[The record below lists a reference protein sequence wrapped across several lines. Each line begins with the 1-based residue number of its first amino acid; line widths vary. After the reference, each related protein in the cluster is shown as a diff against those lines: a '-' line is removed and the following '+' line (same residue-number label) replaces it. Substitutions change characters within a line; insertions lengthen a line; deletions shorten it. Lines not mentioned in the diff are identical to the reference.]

1 LALASASAFA
11 EAPVIVPPPDV
22 IIGDLEQGDGN
33 NVFIFLD
40 AIDLDAI
47 VSDDNTADGAIKW
60 SYISSDTNIVING
73 AAQLSGV
80 DPNAPL
86 AGENIRGTNADQP
99 GSLEDGAANTITFR
113 NQNLSAGLGSLGPYA
128 DPGTTGIIPAETR
141 TITLYASDCSTYSQ
155 VDIVVYTANSTS
167 DSLSGGSQ
175 LENIIDLDFEN
186 DPTAPSGWFGGTL
199 AGMGTTSIATGLCMT
214 VPFGIDSTGF
224 GSTVGW
230 LSPPNFT
237 APGPNF
243 VPLVDKGLYRC
254 TLTLWTNTTVASG
267 IPYVDWVWSNTLQNV
282 GFPASTVDGNN
293 YGGLYWLLDVAGGAT
308 GIGRYQPPASGGSGG
323 TSDFN
328 VWITP
333 NCALTDQWRGVIDA
347 ANSGF
352 DPSVDFKND
361 FGFTL
366 RILHDNTAI
375 LTQNDGG
382 TICLRRLR
390 VDRTSL
396 DTITRTPIVTA
407 PIQAYNA
414 GGIHFRD
421 PDDFGTPAGGSF
433 VIDNANNVA
442 NLTLTPNPLAAGAA
456 GVGARRKLVFFDT
469 AQSNINTQVYPI
481 LWEQG
486 KLYMTSSK
494 IRSNVGGPSGTTEG
508 TDPLDSIF
516 VDFSVP
522 TSEVGSFHFSDRGSA
537 GNMLRAASP
546 RLLATTGKSEGE
558 EFIGFFEGTYPSR
571 AEIVTGGLDPTYVDA
586 DRIRGYID
594 FFNTGNIIGTTTDG
608 LDPFTVE
615 TLELFE
621 VTY

>member
-1 LALASASAFA
+1 MASASAFA

-33 NVFIFLD
+33 NVFIFAD

-60 SYISSDTNIVING
+60 SYMSSDTRIAING
-73 AAQLSGV
+73 AAQLSGS

-86 AGENIRGTNADQP
+86 AGENIRATNGDQP
-99 GSLEDGAANTITFR
+99 SGVEDGLTNTITFR
-113 NQNLSAGLGSLGPYA
+113 NQGLSPTFGSLGPYA

-155 VDIVVYTANSTS
+155 VDITVYTANSTS
-167 DSLSGGSQ
+167 DSLSGGST

-186 DPTAPSGWFGGTL
+186 DPNAPSGWFGGAL
-199 AGMGTTSIATGLCMT
+199 SGLGTTSIATGLCMT
-214 VPFGIDSTGF
+214 VPFALEANSI
-224 GSTVGW
+224 VGW

-237 APGPNF
+237 APGPNYIQ
-243 VPLVDKGLYRC
+243 LVDKALYRC
-254 TLTLWTNTTVASG
+254 TLTLWTNTTVDSG
-267 IPYVDWVWSNTLQNV
+267 IPYCDWVWSNTLY
-282 GFPASTVDGNN
+282 GDGNT
-293 YGGLYWLLDVAGGAT
+293 YGGQYWLLDVAGGAT
-308 GIGRYQPPASGGSGG
+308 GIGRYQPPASGGTGG

-333 NCALTDQWRGVIDA
+333 NSALTDQWRGVVDS
-347 ANSGF
+347 ANSAF
-352 DPSVDFKND
+352 DASVDFKND
-361 FGFTL
+361 FGFTF
-366 RILHDNTAI
+366 RILHANSAI

-396 DTITRTPIVTA
+396 DSITRTPILTA
-407 PIQAYNA
+407 PIQGYLN

-421 PDDFGTPAGGSF
+421 PDDYNNAPTPGGSF

-442 NLTLTPNPLAAGAA
+442 NITLTPNPSAAGGA
-456 GVGARRKLVFFDT
+456 GRGARRLLVYYDL
-469 AQSNINTQVYPI
+469 AQSNINTQVFPI

-494 IRSNVGGPSGTTEG
+494 IRSNVGGPTGTTEG
-508 TDPLDSIF
+508 TDPLDAIF
-516 VDFSVP
+516 IDFSCP
-522 TSEVGSFHFSDRGSA
+522 TSETGVFSFTDRGSVA
-537 GNMLRAASP
+537 NFLRAASP
-546 RLLATTGKSEGE
+546 RLLATTGKAEGE
-558 EFIGFFEGTYPSR
+558 EYVGFFEGTFPSR
-571 AEIVTGGLDPTYVDA
+571 AEQVVGTGNGFDDS
-586 DRIRGYID
+586 DRIRGYVD
-594 FFNTGNIIGTTTDG
+594 LFNTGNIIGTATDG
-608 LDPFTVE
+608 LDPLSVE
-615 TLELFE
+615 TLEMFE